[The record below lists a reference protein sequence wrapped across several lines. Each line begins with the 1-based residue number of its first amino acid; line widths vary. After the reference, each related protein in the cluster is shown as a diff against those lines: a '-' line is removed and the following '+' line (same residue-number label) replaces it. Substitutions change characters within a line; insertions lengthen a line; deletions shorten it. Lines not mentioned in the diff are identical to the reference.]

1 MAFQYITNEQLNGFD
16 SYKYSCKDTS
26 PLSNYVMHP
35 FWNNVV
41 KLFPRWIAPN
51 LLTLAGFLFL
61 VSQTIVLTVVDPQ
74 LSLGGRV
81 DAIPRWV
88 WFYSAFA
95 HFMAHTLDGIDGK
108 QARRTG
114 SSSPLGEMFDHGL
127 DSWSTS
133 LFVINM
139 FSVFGKDSEGGLSNV
154 EQYVLIWLLCINF
167 LCSHWEKYNTGIMYL
182 PWAYDISCLAIFI
195 IYIVSGING
204 TTIWSAPIAWLGGYS
219 GTTLMK
225 WSLYGGSVLGWLMAV
240 KNVIDVWRSGS
251 CKQPNLL
258 ESVRPWAP
266 LVFVIT
272 VLTVWCFVITPYDI
286 IGQKTR
292 LVLILT
298 GILFANIACRLIVVQ
313 MSSTR
318 AEIFNPLF
326 LPILAGAAFDGL
338 MQKPYLAPVTWKV
351 ICAMCVIMHIHY
363 GIGVVYGLANYLN
376 IKVFKITP
384 INTNTI

>member
-1 MAFQYITNEQLNGFD
+1 MGFQYITNEQLNGFD

-41 KLFPRWIAPN
+41 KIFPRWIAPN
-51 LLTLAGFLFL
+51 LLTLSGFLFL
-61 VSQTIVLTVVDPQ
+61 VSQTLLLAFVDPGID
-74 LSLGGRV
+74 LGGAKNAV
-81 DAIPRWV
+81 PQWV

-139 FSVFGKDSEGGLSNV
+139 YSVFGNDSNKGLTNA
-154 EQYVLIWLLCINF
+154 EQYVLLWLLCVNF

-182 PWAYDISCLAIFI
+182 PWAYDFSQVTIFVC
-195 IYIVSGING
+195 YIMAGFHG
-204 TTIWSAPIAWLGGYS
+204 TSIWSEPVALLAGLS
-219 GTTLMK
+219 CTDVMKVTL
-225 WSLYGGSVLGWLMAV
+225 YFGSVFTMVVAV
-240 KNVIDVWRSGS
+240 KNVVDVWRNGT
-251 CKQPNLL
+251 CKQPNLI
-258 ESVRPWAP
+258 ESFRPWAP
-266 LVFVIT
+266 LCAVFII
-272 VLTVWCFVITPYDI
+272 LTLWCFVVTPYDI
-286 IGQKTR
+286 IGQQTR
-292 LVLILT
+292 LVLVLV
-298 GILFANIACRLIVVQ
+298 GIIFANIACRLIVVQ

-318 AEIFNPLF
+318 AELFNPLII
-326 LPILAGAAFDGL
+326 PILAGLAFDGI
-338 MQKPYLAPVTWKV
+338 MQRPYLAPVNWKV
-351 ICAMCVIMHIHY
+351 VTGICALMHVHY

-384 INTNTI
+384 ISTNAI

>member
-51 LLTLAGFLFL
+51 LLTLLGFLFL
-61 VSQTIVLTVVDPQ
+61 VSQTVLLSVVDPALDQ
-74 LSLGGRV
+74 GGIN
-81 DAIPRWV
+81 DLIPRWV
-88 WFYSAFA
+88 WYYSAFA

-139 FSVFGKDSEGGLSNV
+139 YSVFGKSLDNDDKYIL
-154 EQYVLIWLLCINF
+154 LWLLCVNF

-182 PWAYDISCLAIFI
+182 PWAYDASQVTIFVC
-195 IYIVSGING
+195 YIVTGIYG
-204 TTIWSAPIAWLGGYS
+204 TKIWDYEVAGLGGYS
-219 GTTLMK
+219 CTAVMK
-225 WSLYGGSVLGWLMAV
+225 WLLYAGSVFTMMVAV
-240 KNVIDVWRSGS
+240 KNVVDVWRAGT
-251 CKQPNLL
+251 CKQKNLL
-258 ESVRPWAP
+258 ESFRPWAP

-272 VLTVWCFVITPYDI
+272 VLSVWCYKISPYDI
-286 IGQKTR
+286 IGQQTR
-292 LVLILT
+292 VVLVLT

-326 LPILAGAAFDGL
+326 LPILAGAAFSGL
-338 MQKPYLAPVTWKV
+338 MGRPYLAPLTWKV
-351 ICAMCVIMHIHY
+351 ICAMCLIMHIHY

>member
-51 LLTLAGFLFL
+51 LLTLTGFMFL
-61 VSQTIVLTVVDPQ
+61 VSQTLLLHIVDPSI
-74 LSLGGRV
+74 SLGGAK

-139 FSVFGKDSEGGLSNV
+139 YSVFGKAEDGGLTPT
-154 EQYVLIWLLCINF
+154 EQYVLLWLLCLNF

-182 PWAYDISCLAIFI
+182 PWAYDFSQVTIFVC
-195 IYIVSGING
+195 YIVTGMYG
-204 TTIWSAPIAWLGGYS
+204 TTIWGAKMESLNGISCTDAMKIALYLGS
-219 GTTLMK
+219 TLTI
-225 WSLYGGSVLGWLMAV
+225 VVAV
-240 KNVIDVWRSGS
+240 KNVMDVWRAGT
-251 CKQPNLL
+251 CKQPNLI
-258 ESVRPWAP
+258 ESFRPWAP
-266 LVFVIT
+266 LVFVMTLLSI
-272 VLTVWCFVITPYDI
+272 WCFYVTPYDI
-286 IGQKTR
+286 KGQKTR
-292 LVLILT
+292 LVLFLS

-326 LPILAGAAFDGL
+326 LPILAGCAFDGL
-338 MQKPYLAPVTWKV
+338 MGKVYLAPINWT
-351 ICAMCVIMHIHY
+351 IITILCLIMHIHY

-376 IKVFKITP
+376 IKVFKIIP
-384 INTNTI
+384 IKTN